1 MRHLFAIALLLLAS
15 SAASAPAPK
24 DSWGKVGVTFGQYRR
39 DSIDCATEGYYT
51 DVSDSTAAKTLVI
64 ASRRLD
70 NLSGAGVAIAPGADP
85 MDQAIQ
91 FANDN
96 QRIVDQARPEK
107 QFHDVKNILQSVVE
121 RCLIGRGYSRFRLT
135 NDQRRKL
142 TKLKFGSEKRRAYL
156 YSLASNPAVL
166 QNQAVGGQR

>member
-1 MRHLFAIALLLLAS
+1 MRHLFAIILLVLAS
-15 SAASAPAPK
+15 SAASAPAPRV
-24 DSWGKVGVTFGQYRR
+24 SWGKVGVTFGQYRQ

-51 DVSDSTAAKTLVI
+51 DVSDSNAARTLRA

-70 NLSGAGVAIAPGADP
+70 DLSGAGVAVAPGADP

-96 QRIVDQARPEK
+96 RRIVDQVRPEK

-121 RCLIGRGYSRFRLT
+121 RCLIGRGYSQFRLSD
-135 NDQRRKL
+135 DQRRKL
-142 TKLKFGSEKRRAYL
+142 TKLEFGSKKRREYL
-156 YSLASNPAVL
+156 YSLASNPTVL
-166 QNQAVGGQR
+166 QKQAVVRR